1 MELAVGFV
9 EYHASPR
16 DQLVPEQFAVPIG
29 LLGDERLPAQLANLE
44 AALGTDQQSYECG
57 VLGCEIV
64 QALQNTLGPR

>member
-1 MELAVGFV
+1 M
-9 EYHASPR
+9 
-16 DQLVPEQFAVPIG
+16 PEQFAVPIG

-44 AALGTDQQSYECG
+44 AALGTDRESYEYG